1 MRRSSRRG
9 AALLL
14 AVVVLCTAALF
25 GMATYLATVAVGAA
39 RVQHQRDTVQCVYAA
54 ESGIELAMARANRG
68 DIPAQPVTG
77 SVGTALFTT
86 QVRRADGKLL
96 MVSDGTQQRPGR
108 ADLVRRLQ
116 VQCQRS
122 GGSYL
127 VTDWQSVPPPETTAI
142 EPAPISPQ
150 EENR

>member
-1 MRRSSRRG
+1 MRRNGRRG

-14 AVVVLCTAALF
+14 AVVLLCTAALF
-25 GMATYLATVAVGAA
+25 GMATYMATVAVGAA
-39 RVQHQRDTVQCVYAA
+39 RVQHQRDTVQCLYAA

-68 DIPAQPVTG
+68 DIPTQPLTG
-77 SVGTALFTT
+77 SVGSAFFTA
-86 QVRRADGKLL
+86 QVRRANGKLL
-96 MVSDGTQQRPGR
+96 MISDGTQPRPGR

-116 VQCQRS
+116 VHCQHS

-127 VTDWQSVPPPETTAI
+127 VTAWQPVAPPETTAI